1 MRVVCH
7 RVTNRDDAAGRRIM
21 IGYIV
26 PASNN
31 KFTMVVS
38 SVLSLAIIKSDWFR
52 HGVKPFGEAGQMIA
66 RTQANKSNPAV
77 DVQLKTQIKEQRYC
91 RPNSLQMVLS
101 LDFINTGKDR
111 LIFFKSG
118 HRIAE
123 YTISRTLENVLAKKY
138 ESHELLYGS
147 VDFLEDIT
155 ALVDTPAPSDVFFIV
170 IPPGESYRS
179 EVRLTIPIEV
189 SPFTKQTDLSEGEH
203 FLEVTL
209 ATWPN
214 IGVQPSK
221 LRERW
226 NDYGYLYSKGIT
238 SAAPVSF
245 TFIKTEPERCSR

>member
-1 MRVVCH
+1 MH
-7 RVTNRDDAAGRRIM
+7 
-21 IGYIV
+21 
-26 PASNN
+26 ASNN
-31 KFTMVVS
+31 KFAIVAS
-38 SVLSLAIIKSDWFR
+38 LVLSFAIIQSDWYQ
-52 HGVKPFGEAGQMIA
+52 HGFKPFGRAGQVIA
-66 RTQANKSNPAV
+66 QTQANISNPAV
-77 DVQLKTQIKEQRYC
+77 DVQLKIRIKEQRYC
-91 RPNSLQMVLS
+91 RPNSLRMILS

-138 ESHELLYGS
+138 ESHQLLYGS

-170 IPPGESYRS
+170 IPPSESYRS

-214 IGVQPSK
+214 IGIGPDK

-226 NDYGYLYSKGIT
+226 KDYGYLYAKGIT

-245 TFIKTEPERCSR
+245 TFFKTEPERCSR